1 MLAFETHAKVLGTF
15 TMSCVFELPT
25 LRVMRIV
32 LQVIE
37 LVFMRLLAKVNMCVW
52 QSANG
57 HQLEHVDFI
66 VKIMNMCNT
75 FL

>member
-1 MLAFETHAKVLGTF
+1 MLAFETRTKVLGTF
-15 TMSCVFELPT
+15 TMSCVFELLT

-32 LQVIE
+32 LHVIE

-52 QSANG
+52 QSVNV
-57 HQLEHVDFI
+57 HQFEHVDFI
-66 VKIMNMCNT
+66 VKRMNMCST